1 MLICAGPALV
11 FRTVPVY
18 QIDITFKNGIATPGQ
33 VCVIENVQLKK
44 QKKQNSTWPVLEA
57 HLFFVLSKICNLFR
71 VYHFDEIPEVNAPAV
86 LCQERRASRSAVK
99 LWCRAIGR
107 EVLGKM

>member
-33 VCVIENVQLKK
+33 VCVIENVQLKV
-44 QKKQNSTWPVLEA
+44 VLEA
-57 HLFFVLSKICNLFR
+57 HLFFVLSKLCNLFR
-71 VYHFDEIPEVNAPAV
+71 VYHFDEIPEVNDPAV

>member
-11 FRTVPVY
+11 FCTVPVY

-44 QKKQNSTWPVLEA
+44 KTPLGQFWRHTCSLCSLSSATSSGCIILMKYLKLMPLQCYVKKGE
-57 HLFFVLSKICNLFR
+57 
-71 VYHFDEIPEVNAPAV
+71 PAG
-86 LCQERRASRSAVK
+86 QQ
-99 LWCRAIGR
+99 
-107 EVLGKM
+107 

>member
-33 VCVIENVQLKK
+33 ACVIENVQLKK
-44 QKKQNSTWPVLEA
+44 NLLLASSGGTPVLCA
-57 HLFFVLSKICNLFR
+57 L
-71 VYHFDEIPEVNAPAV
+71 
-86 LCQERRASRSAVK
+86 
-99 LWCRAIGR
+99 
-107 EVLGKM
+107 

>member
-44 QKKQNSTWPVLEA
+44 NSSWPVLEA
-57 HLFFVLSKICNLFR
+57 HLFFVLSKLCNLFK
-71 VYHFDEIPEVNAPAV
+71 VYHFDEIPEVNAHAV
-86 LCQERRASRSAVK
+86 LCQERRVSRSAVK
-99 LWCRAIGR
+99 L
-107 EVLGKM
+107 

>member
-44 QKKQNSTWPVLEA
+44 KQKKLHLASSVGTPVLCA
-57 HLFFVLSKICNLFR
+57 L
-71 VYHFDEIPEVNAPAV
+71 
-86 LCQERRASRSAVK
+86 
-99 LWCRAIGR
+99 
-107 EVLGKM
+107 

>member
-44 QKKQNSTWPVLEA
+44 KTSSLPVLEA
-57 HLFFVLSKICNLFR
+57 HLFFVLSKLCNLFK

-99 LWCRAIGR
+99 LWC
-107 EVLGKM
+107 